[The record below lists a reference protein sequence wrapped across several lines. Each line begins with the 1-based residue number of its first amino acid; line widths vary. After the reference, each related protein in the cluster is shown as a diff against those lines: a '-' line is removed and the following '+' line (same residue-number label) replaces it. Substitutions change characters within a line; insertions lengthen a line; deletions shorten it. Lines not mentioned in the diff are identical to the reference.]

1 MVWDVFMVSAGHLT
15 SVPVRLAGKVP
26 TVTFVSLCQVV
37 PMDHVQMHLN
47 VTAMRDGR
55 EHTATFPAATTAPMA
70 NASLQMNVS
79 AAMAGLVRA
88 AMSVNPWLD
97 VFMADAW
104 TIPILVSVR
113 KDGKDI
119 FVTSHHA
126 NWTAITDSVMRLVW
140 PILPISASV
149 SLVGEVRAVT
159 SAAHTGDALIKEMML
174 ATFPMNVFASTTR
187 KILNY
192 CVTALC

>member
-1 MVWDVFMVSAGHLT
+1 
-15 SVPVRLAGKVP
+15 
-26 TVTFVSLCQVV
+26 
-37 PMDHVQMHLN
+37 MDHVQMHLN

-113 KDGKDI
+113 KGGKDI

-126 NWTAITDSVMRLVW
+126 NWTAIMDSAMPQER
-140 PILPISASV
+140 PIPLISASAI
-149 SLVGEVRAVT
+149 LAGEEIAVT
-159 SAAHTGDALIKEMML
+159 SAVPTGDVQIKETML
-174 ATFPMNVFASTTR
+174 ATFPMNVSALRMR
-187 KILNY
+187 KIPISCATTLS
-192 CVTALC
+192 